1 MSDDTE
7 KRSLTEVTEGTEG
20 RGTASSL
27 SSVSSVRG
35 VFFGA
40 YGVRAGWR
48 IALWA
53 GAVVCLVIVF
63 GSAMTAAG
71 VRPSFAAQVSIE
83 LAAALFAGW
92 LLLGWIDRRP
102 LGALGFAMDPAAPRD
117 AAAGLLLGA
126 AAIGVAAG
134 VLVVA
139 GSARWVADTGTV
151 PEYVAT
157 LARAFVFFAVAAA
170 AEEALFRGYAFQALV
185 QGIGAWPAILVSSAL
200 FAYAHGGNDHVDAIA
215 LANIFL
221 AGIMLAV
228 AYLKTRSLWFATALH
243 LAWNWVM
250 SALLDFP
257 VSGLQLNTPLYSAR
271 ETGADWW
278 TGGAFGPEAGVAAT
292 LVIAAGT
299 VWMLRTRRLSESA
312 RLRELRPLVDTRLEG
327 EWNAR

>member
-1 MSDDTE
+1 MDPVAGGPAQRTNA
-7 KRSLTEVTEGTEG
+7 LVGPN
-20 RGTASSL
+20 
-27 SSVSSVRG
+27 
-35 VFFGA
+35 
-40 YGVRAGWR
+40 GVRAGWR
-48 IALWA
+48 IVLYL
-53 GAVVCLVIVF
+53 AVLLV
-63 GSAMTAAG
+63 AMTVVSPAVMAVHAFSQLTEGFVIMLVAA
-71 VRPSFAAQVSIE
+71 
-83 LAAALFAGW
+83 LAASFVMLHW
-92 LLLGWIDRRP
+92 VDRRP
-102 LGALGFAMDPAAPRD
+102 LGALGFALEPGAVRD
-117 AAAGLLLGA
+117 SATGFAVGGGMQAGAVLL
-126 AAIGVAAG
+126 
-134 VLVVA
+134 LVVA
-139 GSARWVADTGTV
+139 GTARWVADAGTV
-151 PEYVAT
+151 PEYAAT
-157 LARAFVFFAVAAA
+157 LAGALLSFAVAAA
-170 AEEALFRGYAFQALV
+170 AEEVIFRGYAFQALV

-228 AYLKTRSLWFATALH
+228 AYLKTRSLWFATAVH

-299 VWMLRTRRLSESA
+299 VWMLRTRRLSESV

-327 EWNAR
+327 EWNGR